1 MTAGNEEY
9 KIEQKLLN
17 NALQISIV
25 DNRNNEYTGLFS
37 KEFLSEKEDFLK
49 YFSIKA
55 IFEFFQD
62 NINSKNYEIKIED
75 LIKLNLIIEYSPGKK
90 IELLIPRK
98 NVDENIQLSLIT
110 ELTNIKKENKEIKE
124 KLTYLEQKINI
135 LLQEKDKKDDLK
147 GFENTIIKNNSEAV
161 KILKWI
167 CPNNERRV
175 KLLYKATPEENTRDD
190 FHRKC
195 DNKGATV
202 TIIETTKGRR
212 FGGYTSLSWDSSSGW
227 KNDKEAFLFSLDNDK
242 KYDVIQ
248 DAVYKVYSNTGFGQ
262 WFGNNGNIGL
272 AYEKNYFIGNDTHR
286 EFFEYK
292 SYSTTVENEL
302 SGGKTFNISQIEVY
316 QVTNK

>member
-49 YFSIKA
+49 NLTIKT

-98 NVDENIQLSLIT
+98 NLDENIQLSLIT

-242 KYDVIQ
+242 KYEVIQ
-248 DAVYKVYSNTGFGQ
+248 EAKYKVYSNTGFGQ
-262 WFGNNGNIGL
+262 WFGDNGNIGL

-286 EFFEYK
+286 ENFADK
-292 SYSTTVENEL
+292 CYSTTVENEL
-302 SGGKTFNISQIEVY
+302 SGGKTFNISKMEVY
-316 QVTNK
+316 QVINE

>member
-9 KIEQKLLN
+9 KIDQKLLN

-25 DNRNNEYTGLFS
+25 DNKNNEYTGLYS

-49 YFSIKA
+49 YLSIKA
-55 IFEFFQD
+55 IYEFFQD
-62 NINSKNYEIKIED
+62 NINSKKYTIKIED
-75 LIKLNLIIEYSPGKK
+75 EIKLNLILEYSPEKK

-98 NVDENIQLSLIT
+98 NLDENIQLNLIT

-124 KLTYLEQKINI
+124 KLLYLEQKINI
-135 LLQEKDKKDDLK
+135 LLQEKDKKDELK
-147 GFENTIIKNNSEAV
+147 GFKNTIIKNNSEAEI
-161 KILKWI
+161 ILKWI

-175 KLLYKATPEENTRDD
+175 KLLYKATPEENTNDD

-212 FGGYTSLSWDSSSGW
+212 FGGYTSLSWDSSSVW
-227 KNDKEAFLFSLDNDK
+227 KNDKDAFLFSLDNDK

-248 DAVYKVYSNTGFGQ
+248 DVSYKVYSGNGHGP
-262 WFGNNGNIGL
+262 WFGYNGNIGL
-272 AYEKNYFIGNDTHR
+272 ARDKNYFIGNDTH
-286 EFFEYK
+286 FENFGTK
-292 SYSTTVENEL
+292 CYSTTVENEL
-302 SGGKTFNISQIEVY
+302 SGGKNFNISKMEVY
-316 QVTNK
+316 QVINE

>member
-49 YFSIKA
+49 YLSIKA

-98 NVDENIQLSLIT
+98 NLDENIQLNLIT

-212 FGGYTSLSWDSSSGW
+212 FGGYTSLSWDSSSEW

-242 KYDVIQ
+242 KYDVLQ
-248 DAVYKVYSNTGFGQ
+248 DASYKVYSNAGFGQ

-272 AYEKNYFIGNDTHR
+272 AYEKNYFIGNDTHQ
-286 EFFEYK
+286 ENFGDK
-292 SYSTTVENEL
+292 CYSTTVENEL
-302 SGGKTFNISQIEVY
+302 SGGKTFNISKMEVY
-316 QVTNK
+316 QVINE

>member
-49 YFSIKA
+49 YLSIKA

-98 NVDENIQLSLIT
+98 NLDENIQLSLIT

-135 LLQEKDKKDDLK
+135 LLQGKDQKDDLK

-212 FGGYTSLSWDSSSGW
+212 FGGYTSLSWDSSAGW

-262 WFGNNGNIGL
+262 WFGSNGNIGL
-272 AYEKNYFIGNDTHR
+272 AYEKNYFIGNDTHQ
-286 EFFEYK
+286 ENFGDK
-292 SYSTTVENEL
+292 CYSTTVENEL
-302 SGGKTFNISQIEVY
+302 SGGKTFNISKMEVY
-316 QVTNK
+316 QVINE

>member
-49 YFSIKA
+49 YLSIKA

-98 NVDENIQLSLIT
+98 NLDENIQLSLIT

-262 WFGNNGNIGL
+262 WFGSNGNIGL
-272 AYEKNYFIGNDTHR
+272 AYEKNYFIGNDTHQ
-286 EFFEYK
+286 ENFGDK
-292 SYSTTVENEL
+292 CYSTTVENEL
-302 SGGKTFNISQIEVY
+302 SGGKTFNISKMEVY
-316 QVTNK
+316 QVINE

>member
-1 MTAGNEEY
+1 MTAGNEEH
-9 KIEQKLLN
+9 KIDQKLLN

-37 KEFLSEKEDFLK
+37 KELLSEKEDILK
-49 YFSIKA
+49 YLSIKT

-98 NVDENIQLSLIT
+98 NLDENIQLNLIT

-212 FGGYTSLSWDSSSGW
+212 FGGYTSLSWDSSSKW

-242 KYDVIQ
+242 KYEVIQ
-248 DAVYKVYSNTGFGQ
+248 EANYKVYSNTGFGQ
-262 WFGNNGNIGL
+262 WFGANGNIGL

-286 EFFEYK
+286 ENFGNK
-292 SYSTTVENEL
+292 CYSITVQNEL
-302 SGGKTFNISQIEVY
+302 SGGKTFNISKMEVY
-316 QVTNK
+316 QVINE

>member
-55 IFEFFQD
+55 IFEFFQN
-62 NINSKNYEIKIED
+62 NINSKNYEIKNED

-98 NVDENIQLSLIT
+98 NLDENIQLNLIT

-202 TIIETTKGRR
+202 TIIETTKGKR
-212 FGGYTSLSWDSSSGW
+212 FGGYTSLSWDSSSLW

-248 DAVYKVYSNTGFGQ
+248 DAEYKVYSNTGFGQ
-262 WFGNNGNIGL
+262 WFGDSGNIGL

-286 EFFEYK
+286 ENFANK
-292 SYSTTVENEL
+292 CYSTTVENEL
-302 SGGKTFNISQIEVY
+302 SGGKTFNISKMEVY
-316 QVTNK
+316 QVINE

>member
-17 NALQISIV
+17 NALQISII

-49 YFSIKA
+49 NLTIKT

-62 NINSKNYEIKIED
+62 NINSRNYEIKIED

-98 NVDENIQLSLIT
+98 NLDENIQLNLIT

-202 TIIETTKGRR
+202 TIIETTKGKR

-262 WFGNNGNIGL
+262 WFGDNGNIGL

-286 EFFEYK
+286 ENFADK
-292 SYSTTVENEL
+292 CYSTTVENEL
-302 SGGKTFNISQIEVY
+302 SGGKTFNISKMEVY
-316 QVTNK
+316 QVINE

>member
-49 YFSIKA
+49 NLTIKT

-98 NVDENIQLSLIT
+98 NLDENIQLNLIT

-242 KYDVIQ
+242 KYEVIQ
-248 DAVYKVYSNTGFGQ
+248 EAKYKVYSNTGFGQ
-262 WFGNNGNIGL
+262 WFGSNGNIGL

-286 EFFEYK
+286 ENFADK
-292 SYSTTVENEL
+292 CYSTTVENEL
-302 SGGKTFNISQIEVY
+302 SGGKTFNISKMEVY
-316 QVTNK
+316 QVINE

>member
-98 NVDENIQLSLIT
+98 NLDENIQLSLIT

-242 KYDVIQ
+242 KYEVIQ
-248 DAVYKVYSNTGFGQ
+248 EAKYKVYSNTGYGQ

-272 AYEKNYFIGNDTHR
+272 AYEKNYFIGNDTHW
-286 EFFEYK
+286 ENFGDK
-292 SYSTTVENEL
+292 CYSTTVENEL
-302 SGGKTFNISQIEVY
+302 SGGKTFNISKMEVY
-316 QVTNK
+316 QVINE

>member
-49 YFSIKA
+49 YLSIKA
-55 IFEFFQD
+55 IFEFFQN
-62 NINSKNYEIKIED
+62 NINSKNYEIKNED

-98 NVDENIQLSLIT
+98 NLDENIQLNLIT

-147 GFENTIIKNNSEAV
+147 GFENTIIKNNS
-161 KILKWI
+161 
-167 CPNNERRV
+167 
-175 KLLYKATPEENTRDD
+175 
-190 FHRKC
+190 
-195 DNKGATV
+195 
-202 TIIETTKGRR
+202 
-212 FGGYTSLSWDSSSGW
+212 
-227 KNDKEAFLFSLDNDK
+227 
-242 KYDVIQ
+242 
-248 DAVYKVYSNTGFGQ
+248 
-262 WFGNNGNIGL
+262 
-272 AYEKNYFIGNDTHR
+272 
-286 EFFEYK
+286 
-292 SYSTTVENEL
+292 
-302 SGGKTFNISQIEVY
+302 
-316 QVTNK
+316 

>member
-1 MTAGNEEY
+1 MTARNEEY

-98 NVDENIQLSLIT
+98 NLDENIQLSLIT

-147 GFENTIIKNNSEAV
+147 GFENTIIKNNFEAI

-212 FGGYTSLSWDSSSGW
+212 FGGYTSLNWDSSSGW

-242 KYDVIQ
+242 KYEVIQ
-248 DAVYKVYSNTGFGQ
+248 EAKYKVWSNAGYGQ

-286 EFFEYK
+286 ENFGNK
-292 SYSTTVENEL
+292 CYSTTVENEL
-302 SGGKTFNISQIEVY
+302 SGGKTFNISKMEVY
-316 QVTNK
+316 QVINE

>member
-49 YFSIKA
+49 YLSIKA

-98 NVDENIQLSLIT
+98 NLDENIQLNLIT

-242 KYDVIQ
+242 KYEVIQ
-248 DAVYKVYSNTGFGQ
+248 EAKCKIYSYVGHGP

-272 AYEKNYFIGNDTHR
+272 ACEKNYFIGNDTHR
-286 EFFEYK
+286 ENFGDK
-292 SYSTTVENEL
+292 CYSTTVENEL
-302 SGGKTFNISQIEVY
+302 SGGKTFNISKMEVY
-316 QVTNK
+316 QVINE

>member
-49 YFSIKA
+49 YLSIKA
-55 IFEFFQD
+55 IFEFFQN
-62 NINSKNYEIKIED
+62 NINSKNYEIKNED
-75 LIKLNLIIEYSPGKK
+75 LIKLNLLIEYSPGKK

-98 NVDENIQLSLIT
+98 NLDENIQLSLIT

-212 FGGYTSLSWDSSSGW
+212 FGGYTSLSWDSSSQW

-248 DAVYKVYSNTGFGQ
+248 DAVYKVYSNTGYGQ
-262 WFGNNGNIGL
+262 WFGNGGNIGL
-272 AYEKNYFIGNDTHR
+272 AYEKNYFIGNDTHQ
-286 EFFEYK
+286 ENFGYK
-292 SYSTTVENEL
+292 CYSTTVENEL
-302 SGGKTFNISQIEVY
+302 SGGKTFNISKMEVY
-316 QVTNK
+316 QVINE